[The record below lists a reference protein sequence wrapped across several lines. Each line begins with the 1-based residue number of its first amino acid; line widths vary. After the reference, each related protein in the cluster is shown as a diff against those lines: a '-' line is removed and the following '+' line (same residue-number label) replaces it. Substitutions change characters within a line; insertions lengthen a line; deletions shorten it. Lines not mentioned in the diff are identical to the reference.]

1 MVLAQDLLKAQGKG
15 ARLVH
20 APLQDQARNVAR
32 EAGRQRDEP
41 FVPLREQVHVDA
53 GLVVVALDEPGR
65 AELDEVLIALLVFA
79 QEHQVRV
86 FAGDLGLVK
95 AAALGDVDLAPDDRV
110 NARLL
115 AGLVEVDHAVHH
127 AVVRNRQGLH
137 AQLLGALHQRPMRQA
152 PSSREYSVCRC
163 RCAKAMLAPLL
174 FLPNLYISFSI
185 PRFGRFSTSAP
196 DKNPRPTGAGLEAV
210 RNPRAGRARPGR
222 SSEGPL

>member
-1 MVLAQDLLKAQGKG
+1 MDVVRGDKGDAGLRGDAQDAGVDDLLLAQAVVLQLEVEVVLAQDLLKAQGKG

-110 NARLL
+110 DARLL

-127 AVVRNRQGLH
+127 AVVRDRQGLH
-137 AQLLGALHQRPMRQA
+137 AQLLGALHQRPDAAGAVQQGVFGVQMQVRKGHA
-152 PSSREYSVCRC
+152 RSPPVSSKS
-163 RCAKAMLAPLL
+163 LH
-174 FLPNLYISFSI
+174 
-185 PRFGRFSTSAP
+185 
-196 DKNPRPTGAGLEAV
+196 
-210 RNPRAGRARPGR
+210 
-222 SSEGPL
+222 